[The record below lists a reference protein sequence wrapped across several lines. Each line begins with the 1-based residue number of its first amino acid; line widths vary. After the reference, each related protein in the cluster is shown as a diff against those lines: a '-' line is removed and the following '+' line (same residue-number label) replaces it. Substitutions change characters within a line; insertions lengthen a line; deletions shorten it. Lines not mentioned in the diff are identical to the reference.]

1 MSGTSLPWSSIFIRP
16 EYISEV
22 RSRSVSLEARSGL
35 IKRGEDTL
43 AIESEIIAHGSYPGN
58 EVTSNPNII
67 EGLSIRIGIS
77 SEELEAYAIHLAESE
92 IDTSAEW
99 AGEND
104 PEMLTDQDKWE
115 NR

>member
-1 MSGTSLPWSSIFIRP
+1 MTLTP
-16 EYISEV
+16 ERINEI
-22 RSRSVSLEARSGL
+22 EGL
-35 IKRGEDTL
+35 IEALAQNEGEDTL